1 MRFMMKKFV
10 LALGLISLL
19 GINGC
24 FAEEQF
30 VNPVFNKT
38 LYAYS
43 RTSWNTLLTP
53 SSITQS
59 PDNFSD
65 SDAYIEKHSCELLEN
80 EFDHIKYKCNLCYQ
94 AFLEKEKTLKK
105 SLLHPLTAFLEAF
118 VRIVFSNSK
127 YLRKISLFSSFK
139 NCKEIYCFSKSV
151 VSISNI

>member
-1 MRFMMKKFV
+1 MKKFV

-94 AFLEKEKTLKK
+94 AFFEKEKTCSETIVLFKILDDGK
-105 SLLHPLTAFLEAF
+105 IQALFFNPGKHHYYGTEHF
-118 VRIVFSNSK
+118 VVDP
-127 YLRKISLFSSFK
+127 
-139 NCKEIYCFSKSV
+139 
-151 VSISNI
+151 

>member
-10 LALGLISLL
+10 FVWGLISLL
-19 GINGC
+19 SINNC

-30 VNPVFNKT
+30 VNPIFNKT

-94 AFLEKEKTLKK
+94 AFFEKEKPDCSEK
-105 SLLHPLTAFLEAF
+105 
-118 VRIVFSNSK
+118 IVFFRIIDNK
-127 YLRKISLFSSFK
+127 RIEKQSFK
-139 NCKEIYCFSKSV
+139 PHSLEYYNLEYFTT
-151 VSISNI
+151 NP

>member
-10 LALGLISLL
+10 LVWGLISLL
-19 GINGC
+19 SINNC

-30 VNPVFNKT
+30 VNPIFNKT

-43 RTSWNTLLTP
+43 RTSWNTLLTL

-94 AFLEKEKTLKK
+94 AFLKKKKHVLKRSFYLKFWMTEKFKHYFLTRVNITIMAQ
-105 SLLHPLTAFLEAF
+105 SILL
-118 VRIVFSNSK
+118 
-127 YLRKISLFSSFK
+127 
-139 NCKEIYCFSKSV
+139 
-151 VSISNI
+151 